1 MLLAQ
6 YCACELHEKSLN
18 FFKTQEF
25 DALQLIDYF
34 IFLRLLHITISITI
48 D

>member
-18 FFKTQEF
+18 LLKTQDF
-25 DALQLIDYF
+25 DAFAINR
-34 IFLRLLHITISITI
+34 FLRLLHITISITI

>member
-18 FFKTQEF
+18 FLKTQEF
-25 DALQLIDYF
+25 DAFAIN
-34 IFLRLLHITISITI
+34 RLF
-48 D
+48 